1 MTTSQSLPAHPT
13 PTLPWLRRL
22 RWTAVM
28 GQMTTVLVTVG
39 WLGIPLPLVPVF
51 LCIGLTAL
59 SNLLLQAIPPGRG
72 ESVAVLTTI
81 MAVDVL
87 LLTALLHFTGG
98 PHNPFTSFY
107 LVHVALAAVA
117 LPLREALFLAV
128 ECSVGFSLLFLGH
141 PHLPRPGDAVCG
153 VGPDLPLALH
163 LRGMQVAFVLTAACV
178 VGFAGRLQQ
187 ALRRGEQALVRARM
201 DAAQHERFAGLA
213 TLAAG
218 AAHELG
224 TPLGTIQIAA
234 AELSRAAQRHPDDA
248 ELAEDAELIREEVI
262 RCRWILDRLASEASD
277 PVEPLRLSDVI
288 REVRTR
294 FHPEAIDVRGVDDH
308 EQMVAPRQ
316 ALVQA
321 LASLVK
327 NGLDA
332 SPPAG
337 KVALETLK
345 TAGRMEFHVTD
356 QGGGLSEEARLH
368 AGEPFFTT
376 KPPGSG
382 VGLGLFLV
390 RLLSQRMGGDFELMP
405 QPSGGTRAVLSI
417 PLNRETLA

>member
-1 MTTSQSLPAHPT
+1 MTLESSLQTDRAL
-13 PTLPWLRRL
+13 TLPWLRRL
-22 RWTAVM
+22 RWTAVI
-28 GQMTTVLVTVG
+28 GQTATVLGTV
-39 WLGIPLPLVPVF
+39 WLLKVPLPLAPVF
-51 LCIGLTAL
+51 VCIGLTAL
-59 SNLLLQAIPPGRG
+59 SNLALQWVAPGRG
-72 ESVAVLTTI
+72 EAVPVLTAV

-117 LPLREALFLAV
+117 LPLRQALFIAI
-128 ECSVGFSLLFLGH
+128 ECSAGFSLLFLGH
-141 PHLPRPGDAVCG
+141 PNLPRPGDELCG
-153 VGPDLPLALH
+153 VGPNLPLSLH

-187 ALRRGEQALVRARM
+187 ALRRGEQALAQART

-234 AELSRAAQRHPDDA
+234 SELARAATRHPDDS
-248 ELAEDAELIREEVI
+248 ELAEDAALIREEVT
-262 RCRWILDRLASEASD
+262 RCRLILDRLAHQAGDPAEA
-277 PVEPLRLSDVI
+277 LTLSDVI
-288 REVRTR
+288 SEVQSR
-294 FHPEAIDVRGVDDH
+294 FAPQSLQVRSTDAPERV
-308 EQMVAPRQ
+308 VAPRQ

-332 SPPAG
+332 SSPSDN
-337 KVALETLK
+337 VQLETVRS
-345 TAGRMEFHVTD
+345 GESVEFRVTD
-356 QGGGLSEEARLH
+356 QGEGLSAEARQH

-390 RLLSQRMGGDFELMP
+390 RMLSQRMGGDFDLTP
-405 QPSGGTRAVLSI
+405 LPAGGTRAILRL
-417 PLNRETLA
+417 PLNRECPP

>member
-1 MTTSQSLPAHPT
+1 MF
-13 PTLPWLRRL
+13 
-22 RWTAVM
+22 
-28 GQMTTVLVTVG
+28 GQWVTVLVTVQ
-39 WLGIPLPLVPVF
+39 WLRIPLPLTPVL

-59 SNLLLQAIPPGRG
+59 SNLALHAVPHGRG
-72 ESVAVLTTI
+72 ESVGVLTTI
-81 MAVDVL
+81 MATDVL

-117 LPLREALFLAV
+117 LPHREALFLAI

-141 PHLPRPGDAVCG
+141 SHLPRPGDAVCG
-153 VGPDLPLALH
+153 VGPDLPLNLH

-187 ALRRGEQALVRARM
+187 SLARAR
-201 DAAQHERFAGLA
+201 AAAVHHERFAGLA

-234 AELSRAAQRHPDDA
+234 GELARAAQRHPEDT
-248 ELAEDAELIREEVI
+248 ELAEDAALIREEVT
-262 RCRWILDRLASEASD
+262 RCRWILDRLANEASD
-277 PVEPLRLSDVI
+277 PAESLKLTEVI
-288 REVRTR
+288 EEVRQR
-294 FHPEAIDVRGVDDH
+294 FGPQVVEVRGTVASDLL
-308 EQMVAPRQ
+308 VAPRQ

-332 SPPAG
+332 SAPDG
-337 KVALETLK
+337 TVALETVQEEDW
-345 TAGRMEFHVTD
+345 MEFHVTD
-356 QGGGLSEEARLH
+356 HGTGLSADARLH

-390 RLLSQRMGGDFELMP
+390 RLLSQRMGGDFELVAH
-405 QPSGGTRAVLSI
+405 SLGGTRAILRI
-417 PLNRETLA
+417 PFQRGDPA

>member
-1 MTTSQSLPAHPT
+1 MTPVPFPGDVLRS

-28 GQMTTVLVTVG
+28 GQWATVMVTVH

-59 SNLLLQAIPPGRG
+59 SNLALYGVPPGRG
-72 ESVAVLTTI
+72 ESVGVLTTI

-117 LPLREALFLAV
+117 LPLREALFLAA
-128 ECSVGFSLLFLGH
+128 ECSLGFSLLFLGH
-141 PHLPRPGDAVCG
+141 PYLPRPGDSVCG
-153 VGPDLPLALH
+153 VGPDLPMRLH

-187 ALRRGEQALVRARM
+187 ALARARV
-201 DAAQHERFAGLA
+201 AAAHHERFAGLA

-234 AELSRAAQRHPDDA
+234 AELARAAQRHPDDF
-248 ELAEDAELIREEVI
+248 ELAEDAALIREEVT
-262 RCRWILDRLASEASD
+262 RCRWILDRLANEASD
-277 PVEPLRLSDVI
+277 PAESLSLTEVI
-288 REVRTR
+288 EEVRRR
-294 FHPEAIDVRGVDDH
+294 FDRRSVEIRGAIAPGPL
-308 EQMVAPRQ
+308 VAPRQ

-332 SPPAG
+332 GPPNG
-337 KVALETLK
+337 TVALETIQE
-345 TAGRMEFHVTD
+345 ADRMEFHVTD
-356 QGGGLSEEARLH
+356 HGAGLSEEARLH

-390 RLLSQRMGGDFELMP
+390 RLLSQRMGGDFELVAHPM
-405 QPSGGTRAVLSI
+405 GGTRAVLRI
-417 PLNRETLA
+417 PFRQGEPV